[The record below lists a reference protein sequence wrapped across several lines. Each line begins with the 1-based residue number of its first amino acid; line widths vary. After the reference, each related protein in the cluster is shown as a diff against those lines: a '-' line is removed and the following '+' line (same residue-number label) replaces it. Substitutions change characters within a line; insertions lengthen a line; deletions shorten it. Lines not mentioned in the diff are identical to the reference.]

1 MSDWQ
6 DATDPTQP
14 VRERELSIAEKRRRL
29 ALRKIAK
36 REWLRPGADA
46 VSTYHID
53 DDFENTG
60 A

>member
-14 VRERELSIAEKRRRL
+14 VRELEILIAEKRRRL
-29 ALRKIAK
+29 ARRKIT
-36 REWLRPGADA
+36 RQEWLRPGADA
-46 VSTYHID
+46 VSAYQVD